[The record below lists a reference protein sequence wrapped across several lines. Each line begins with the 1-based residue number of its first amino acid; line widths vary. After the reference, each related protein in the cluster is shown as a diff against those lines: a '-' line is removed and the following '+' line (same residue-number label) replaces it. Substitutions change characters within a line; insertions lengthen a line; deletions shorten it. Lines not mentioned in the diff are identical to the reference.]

1 MPYYMNSS
9 LPADKPASLHLL
21 QERLQLRLSPTR
33 WPKPEC
39 SEGEQCMIGH
49 ALATFSAWER
59 SGAATVSVD
68 STGEIIPDNFER
80 GQDAAGTLPDALGF
94 DLGVDGWLVL
104 ARHEAG
110 SSCVVAPGLEWE
122 FDQPTLSYVRWYP
135 GTPYNTAAGSI
146 VLSESL
152 DRESTLPVPSTV
164 WNPLNGQQAPLQDPT
179 EFEQW
184 LTTCLSHLTGSQ
196 APMSMVV

>member
-9 LPADKPASLHLL
+9 QPADKPASLHLL
-21 QERLQLRLSPTR
+21 QERLLLRLSPTR

-39 SEGEQCMIGH
+39 TEGEQCMICH
-49 ALATFSAWER
+49 ALATFSAWEQT
-59 SGAATVSVD
+59 GAATVSLGASGD
-68 STGEIIPDNFER
+68 LTPDDFDR
-80 GQDAAGTLPDALGF
+80 SSGAAASLPEALAF

-110 SSCVVAPGLEWE
+110 SSCVVAPGVEWE

-146 VLSESL
+146 LLTESL
-152 DRESTLPVPSTV
+152 NRETSIPVPASV
-164 WNPLNGQQAPLQDPT
+164 WNPLNGQQASLQDPQ

-184 LTTCLSHLTGSQ
+184 LTICLSHLMKSQ
-196 APMSMVV
+196 RSLIAAT